1 METMSIAAG
10 QLEYAAPPARTLP
23 AVIRSEKE
31 NERCSALLEALKPR
45 SLRRRRGGLQNFLQL

>member
-1 METMSIAAG
+1 MSIAAG

-23 AVIRSEKE
+23 AAIRSEKE